1 VNVVEPLLAAA
12 LRYRAAGL
20 SLIPIGADKRPL
32 MAFLPRD
39 PNGNGRGQP
48 TWKPFRE
55 QPPDE
60 ATLIRWFGRG
70 QVNIAIVTGQVS
82 GGLVVFDFDTAADL
96 FYPRWRRLV
105 GPLARK
111 LPAALTG
118 KGYHVYVRTGVS
130 FPNRKLAYNKE
141 RQVLIETRG
150 EGGYIIAPPSLHPS
164 GRRYTWCQGGAR
176 VPLVT
181 DAAFDLLIA
190 SARELDEREEG
201 EEKGSRQ
208 KGILVPDSLAPVG
221 EISVEE
227 KRLRQYALAAL
238 RGEADVL
245 AATVPGSRNDAL
257 NLAAFRLGRFISAGL
272 LTPAEVQIA
281 LEAACGAGGNS
292 YIPDDGL
299 VSFRSTLAS
308 GVQAGTHV
316 AGFREHLIQRLAG

>member
-1 VNVVEPLLAAA
+1 MSVSESILAAA
-12 LRYRAAGL
+12 RRYRAAGL

-32 MAFLPRD
+32 MTLLPRD
-39 PNGNGRGQP
+39 PGANGHAQP

-55 QPPDE
+55 QLPDE
-60 ATLIRWFGRG
+60 ATLIHWFGRG

-105 GPLARK
+105 GPLVRK
-111 LPAALTG
+111 LPAAVTG
-118 KGYHVYVRTGVS
+118 KGYHVYVRTDVS
-130 FPNRKLAYNKE
+130 FPNRKLAYNRE

-150 EGGYIIAPPSLHPS
+150 EGGYIIAPPSLHPN
-164 GRRYTWCQGGAR
+164 GRRYTWCQGGPR
-176 VPLVT
+176 IPQVT
-181 DAAFDLLIA
+181 DAAFELLIA
-190 SARELDEREEG
+190 SAMELDERRKEEEDGRGPG
-201 EEKGSRQ
+201 EF
-208 KGILVPDSLAPVG
+208 LVPDDLAPLG
-221 EISVEE
+221 EILVDE

-245 AATVPGSRNDAL
+245 AATVPGGRNDAL

-281 LEAACGAGGNS
+281 LETACDASGNG

-308 GVQAGTHV
+308 GVQAGAHV
-316 AGFREHLIQRLAG
+316 TGFRDHLIRRLAG